1 MLYIS
6 NKSKYCLLRKDLK
19 NKHVLL
25 LENLNLSIKNNTI
38 LIIKGKNGSG
48 KTSLLNNL
56 TFNKIRFETIDLN
69 LINFFGKIN
78 LLNYFYNNLNIN
90 IEFRNISVYFNNL
103 SFGYKKF
110 YTIFLNTIIKKKIF
124 LFDEPFNGLDK
135 YFLTHINRL
144 FIYIYSMNTIQIKSY
159 HNKIKITKYSTI
171 FLD

>member
-6 NKSKYCLLRKDLK
+6 NKSNCFLIRKDLK
-19 NKHVLL
+19 NKNILL

-38 LIIKGKNGSG
+38 LIVKGKNGSG
-48 KTSLLNNL
+48 KTSLLNIL
-56 TFNKIRFETIDLN
+56 TTNITNFNVIN
-69 LINFFGKIN
+69 LIDFIGKIN
-78 LLNYFYNNLNIN
+78 ILNYFYTNLNIS
-90 IEFRNISVYFNNL
+90 IEFKNIAIYFKKL

-110 YTIFLNTIIKKKIF
+110 FIIILNSIIKKKLF

-144 FIYIYSMNTIQIKSY
+144 FIYIHSMNNNQIKSY
-159 HNKIKITKYSTI
+159 HNKIKITKYSVI

>member
-110 YTIFLNTIIKKKIF
+110 YI